1 MAELTPMMKQYQEI
15 KSETDGAI
23 LMFRLGDFYEMFG
36 EDAELASKELEITLT
51 GRGAGENR
59 SPMCGV
65 PYHSVDP
72 YISKLISKGY
82 KVAICEQMEDPSV
95 AKGLVK
101 RQITRII
108 TPGTITDQS
117 MLVEKSNNYL
127 MAVSSF
133 AGRLGLAYVDAST
146 GQFKALDIKSADQN
160 KSLFDEI
167 ERISP
172 SECLVGIDLLVEDP
186 ALVKF
191 LESRNII
198 VTKYSLKDIFD
209 TDLAQEKLK
218 RFFCVKSLEGFGFLG
233 DELSLCAS
241 SAVIDYLNET
251 QKTSL
256 GQINKISPYNID
268 SFMSIDPSTRKNLE
282 LVETIKD
289 RAFKGSLLS
298 ILDRTA
304 TPMGARKLRSWLLY
318 PLKDVKEI
326 DSRLD
331 GVEEL
336 SKDPVLRQRL
346 LLALSDIRDVERLSS
361 RIAGGSANARDLVS
375 LKESLLKLPD
385 IKKLLSAC
393 SSFLLR
399 KASTVSDMSDVVTLI
414 AAAITDDPPFTVKE
428 GGLIKTGYSAELDEI
443 KEASANG
450 KKWISALEDS
460 ERRRTGIR
468 SLKVGFTK
476 VFGYYIE
483 ITSSNLKYAPQNYI
497 RKQTLVNCERFIT
510 PDLKDKEAMILNA
523 EERLIET
530 EYSVFCIVR
539 DKAAE
544 YIKELQNIADLIA
557 TTDALLSLAD
567 TAVGENYCRPEFSA
581 SPMRIISGRHPVVE
595 NTIGRHLFVPN
606 DTTMDD
612 NGSFIML
619 TGPNMA
625 GKSTYMRQVALI
637 VLLAQIGSFVP
648 AKSATLPLVD
658 RIFTR
663 VGALDDLYAGQSTFM
678 VEMLETSN
686 IINNAT
692 SHSLI
697 LLDEI
702 GRGTATFDGMSIACA
717 VAEHIYEKIGAKTLF
732 ATHYHELTSLS
743 DKHNGIRNMNI
754 SVKEEG
760 DSIIFLHKIVD
771 GPADK
776 SYGIQVAKL
785 AGLPKEVILRAKEV
799 YNTLEM
805 VENDFGKLGR

>member
-1 MAELTPMMKQYQEI
+1 MPELTPMMKQYQEI
-15 KSETDGAI
+15 KSQTDGAI

-36 EDAELASKELEITLT
+36 DDAELASKELEITLT

-65 PYHSVDP
+65 PYHSIYP

-82 KVAICEQMEDPSV
+82 KVAICEQMEDPAL
-95 AKGLVK
+95 AKGIVK

-127 MAVSSF
+127 MAISSF
-133 AGRLGLAYVDAST
+133 AGKLGLAYVDAST
-146 GQFKALDIKSADQN
+146 GLFKSLDIKNADQ
-160 KSLFDEI
+160 KKTLFDEI
-167 ERISP
+167 ERIAP
-172 SECLVGIDLLVEDP
+172 SECLVGIDLYESDP

-198 VTKYSLKDIFD
+198 VTKYTLKDIFD
-209 TDLAQEKLK
+209 APLATEKLK
-218 RFFCVKSLEGFGFLG
+218 RFFAVKSLEGFGFSG
-233 DELSLCAS
+233 DEASLCAS
-241 SAVIDYLNET
+241 SSIIDYLNET

-289 RAFKGSLLS
+289 RSFKGSLLS

-318 PLKDVKEI
+318 PLKDDKEI
-326 DSRLD
+326 NSRLD

-346 LLALSDIRDVERLSS
+346 LSALNDIRDIERLSS

-375 LKESLLKLPD
+375 LKESLLKLPE
-385 IKKLLSAC
+385 IKKLLSTC
-393 SSFLLR
+393 SSSLLR
-399 KASTVSDMSDVVTLI
+399 KASEISDMSAVLTLI
-414 AAAITDDPPFTVKE
+414 SAAITDDPPFTIKE
-428 GGLIKTGYSAELDEI
+428 GGMIKKGYSAELDEI
-443 KEASANG
+443 KEASTNG
-450 KKWISALEDS
+450 KKWISALEES
-460 ERRRTGIR
+460 ERQRTGIK

-483 ITSSNLKYAPQNYI
+483 ITSSNLKYAPQDYI

-510 PDLKDKEAMILNA
+510 PDLKEKEAMILNA
-523 EERLIET
+523 EERLTDT
-530 EYSVFCIVR
+530 EYSIFCGVR
-539 DKAAE
+539 DETAKH
-544 YIKELQNIADLIA
+544 IKDLQNIADLIA
-557 TTDALLSLAD
+557 VADAVLSLAN
-567 TAVGENYCRPEFSA
+567 TAAGENYVRPVIVDALREA
-581 SPMRIISGRHPVVE
+581 HLQIISGRHPVVE

-612 NGSFIML
+612 NGRFIML

-648 AKSATLPLVD
+648 AKSATIPLAD
-658 RIFTR
+658 RIFT
-663 VGALDDLYAGQSTFM
+663 
-678 VEMLETSN
+678 
-686 IINNAT
+686 
-692 SHSLI
+692 
-697 LLDEI
+697 
-702 GRGTATFDGMSIACA
+702 
-717 VAEHIYEKIGAKTLF
+717 
-732 ATHYHELTSLS
+732 
-743 DKHNGIRNMNI
+743 
-754 SVKEEG
+754 
-760 DSIIFLHKIVD
+760 
-771 GPADK
+771 
-776 SYGIQVAKL
+776 
-785 AGLPKEVILRAKEV
+785 
-799 YNTLEM
+799 
-805 VENDFGKLGR
+805 